1 MKNLCSA
8 LLAITLVTL
17 SACGS
22 APPTQFAEFAKLGT
36 ALTDSTPPLLD
47 AAFAEAVSADSIVL
61 SQARTTLASPEER
74 LDMLETSSTLLRD
87 RLAIYAD
94 LTRHSRLLRS
104 YFVTLGL
111 LADTS
116 GDSAIGNGAKGIV
129 DQLSALHPKLENA
142 MVGDF
147 AVAEFVKAAA
157 PVAVGAFRSVAL
169 QRELEARADAITKEL
184 DLQQAV
190 LTAIAEQ
197 MRSDI
202 GLRLQKQNRER
213 IEMPFIETGDL
224 PADWTERRV
233 NSLKTPITL
242 TAVDAAAAASENL
255 RVSFIALSEGGAA
268 GGSLSQLLQDVSTVV
283 SLVETL
289 KKSPQP

>member
-1 MKNLCSA
+1 MKNYCRA

-61 SQARTTLASPEER
+61 SQARTASMPPEER
-74 LDMLETSSTLLRD
+74 LDMLEKSSTLLRE
-87 RLAIYAD
+87 RLTIYAD

-104 YFVTLGL
+104 YFLTLGL
-111 LADTS
+111 LADTT
-116 GDSAIGNGAKGIV
+116 GDSKIGDGAKGIV
-129 DQLSALHPKLENA
+129 DQLSALHPKLETA
-142 MVGDF
+142 TVGDF

-157 PVAVGAFRSVAL
+157 PIAVGAFRSAAL

-197 MRSDI
+197 MRADI

-213 IEMPFIETGDL
+213 IEMPFIEAGEL
-224 PADWTERRV
+224 PADWTDRRV

-242 TAVDAAAAASENL
+242 TAVEAAAAASENL
-255 RVSFIALSEGGAA
+255 RVSFIALSEGDSA

>member
-1 MKNLCSA
+1 MRYLNSA
-8 LLAITLVTL
+8 FLAITLFTL

-22 APPTQFAEFAKLGT
+22 APPSQFAEFAKLGT
-36 ALTDSTPPLLD
+36 ALTDSTPTLLD

-61 SQARTTLASPEER
+61 SQARTALVSPDER
-74 LDMLETSSTLLRD
+74 LDMLEKSGTLLRD
-87 RLAIYAD
+87 RLAIYSD

-116 GDSAIGNGAKGIV
+116 GDSSIGDGAKGIV

-142 MVGDF
+142 LVGDF
-147 AVAEFVKAAA
+147 AVADFVKAAA

-169 QRELEARADAITKEL
+169 QRELKARADAITKEL

-197 MRSDI
+197 TRSDI
-202 GLRLQKQNRER
+202 GLRIQKQNRET
-213 IEMPFIETGDL
+213 IEMPFIEAGDL
-224 PADWTERRV
+224 PDDWTDRRV
-233 NSLKTPITL
+233 NSLQTPITL
-242 TAVDAAAAASENL
+242 EAVDAAAAASENL
-255 RVSFIALSEGGAA
+255 RVSFIALSEGGGA

-289 KKSPQP
+289 KKPQQP

>member
-1 MKNLCSA
+1 MRYLNGA
-8 LLAITLVTL
+8 FLAITLFTL

-22 APPTQFAEFAKLGT
+22 APPSQFADFAKLGT
-36 ALTDSTPPLLD
+36 ALTDSTPTLLD

-61 SQARTTLASPEER
+61 SQARTALVSPDER
-74 LDMLETSSTLLRD
+74 LDMLEKSGTLLRD
-87 RLAIYAD
+87 RLAIYSD

-116 GDSAIGNGAKGIV
+116 GDSSIGDGAKGIV

-142 MVGDF
+142 LVGDF
-147 AVAEFVKAAA
+147 AVADFVKAAA

-169 QRELEARADAITKEL
+169 QRELKARADAITKEL

-202 GLRLQKQNRER
+202 GLRIQKQNRET
-213 IEMPFIETGDL
+213 IELPFIEAGDL
-224 PADWTERRV
+224 PDDWTDRRV
-233 NSLKTPITL
+233 NSLQTPITL
-242 TAVDAAAAASENL
+242 EAVDAAAAASENL
-255 RVSFIALSEGGAA
+255 RVSFIALSEGGGA

-289 KKSPQP
+289 KKPQQP

>member
-1 MKNLCSA
+1 MRTLYGA
-8 LLAITLVTL
+8 FLAITLVTL

-22 APPTQFAEFAKLGT
+22 APPGQFAEFAKLGT

-47 AAFAEAVSADSIVL
+47 VAFAEAVSADSIVL
-61 SQARTTLASPEER
+61 SQARTTLVSPEER
-74 LDMLETSSTLLRD
+74 LDMLEKSSALLRD

-116 GDSAIGNGAKGIV
+116 GDSAIGDGAKGIV
-129 DQLSALHPKLENA
+129 DQLSALHPRLKDA
-142 MVGDF
+142 QVGDF
-147 AVAEFVKAAA
+147 AVADFVKAAA

-169 QRELEARADAITKEL
+169 QRELEARADAITEEL

-213 IEMPFIETGDL
+213 IEMPFVDPGDL
-224 PADWTERRV
+224 PDDWTERRV

-242 TAVDAAAAASENL
+242 AAIEAAAAASENL
-255 RVSFIALSEGGAA
+255 RVSFVALSEGGGA

>member
-147 AVAEFVKAAA
+147 AVEPSGRLRCNANWRHA
-157 PVAVGAFRSVAL
+157 PTRS
-169 QRELEARADAITKEL
+169 QRNSI
-184 DLQQAV
+184 
-190 LTAIAEQ
+190 
-197 MRSDI
+197 SS
-202 GLRLQKQNRER
+202 
-213 IEMPFIETGDL
+213 
-224 PADWTERRV
+224 RR
-233 NSLKTPITL
+233 
-242 TAVDAAAAASENL
+242 
-255 RVSFIALSEGGAA
+255 F
-268 GGSLSQLLQDVSTVV
+268 
-283 SLVETL
+283 
-289 KKSPQP
+289 